1 MRSAMILGIDS
12 GIGSYLATRL
22 EEDGWNL
29 FATTRRQGGLKSE
42 KILRCDFGSS
52 NSIDQCIA
60 EISKM
65 GVKFELIIIA
75 VGTMNPIGKFEDVDA
90 DEWEN
95 GFYTNF
101 FGPLRFLRGIRN
113 RLDLES
119 TPLILTFAGGGI
131 NSAPTNY
138 TAYTLSKVILT
149 KSIELL
155 ASEWSNVKLISLGT
169 GWIDTKIHTQT
180 LAAKMSAGE
189 NYDKTLLRINQG
201 NFVPIERIYQFLI
214 WAIQQDS
221 EAVSGRNFS
230 LVDDPWNDNSNSLIT
245 SLKQNPHKFK
255 LRRSNG

>member
-1 MRSAMILGIDS
+1 MILGIDS

-42 KILRCDFGSS
+42 KMFKCDFGSS

-60 EISKM
+60 EISKLEI
-65 GVKFELIIIA
+65 KFELVIIA

-90 DEWEN
+90 DKWEN
-95 GFYTNF
+95 GFYINF

-113 RLDLES
+113 RLDLDS

-155 ASEWSNVKLISLGT
+155 ASEWNNVKLISLGT
-169 GWIDTKIHTQT
+169 GWVDTKIHTQT

-189 NYDKTLLRINQG
+189 IYEKTLLRINEG
-201 NFVPIERIYQFLI
+201 NFVPIERIYQFLV

-221 EAVSGRNFS
+221 ETISGRNFS
-230 LVDDPWNDNSNSLIT
+230 LVDDPWNDNSLVT